1 MPIVRRTS
9 SKIGTYYVDKS
20 TGKRV
25 SESAWKRSQS
35 AKKTSKTQFKTAKGY
50 ACESAARTM
59 GKRPKGTGA
68 SPTRSSSKAGR
79 ILRSC
84 R

>member
-1 MPIVRRTS
+1 MSYVKRKDSAGRS
-9 SKIGTYYVDKS
+9 YYIDPA

-25 SESAWKRSQS
+25 SEMAYKRSLS
-35 AKKTSKTQFKTAKGY
+35 AKKVSKTQFKTAKGY

-59 GKRPKGTGA
+59 GKRPKGTGSA
-68 SPTRSSSKAGR
+68 PTRSSSKAGR

>member
-1 MPIVRRTS
+1 MAIVRRHS
-9 SKIGTYYVDKS
+9 PKKGTYYYDTTNKVMA
-20 TGKRV
+20 
-25 SESAWKRSQS
+25 SESAWRRSQS